1 MINVLVVDD
10 DKNTRKLIRAVLERE
25 NYTVYT
31 ENDGEAALERLDAV
45 HIDLIVLDVMM
56 PKLDGY
62 GFTVEKILVHV

>member
-1 MINVLVVDD
+1 MVNILVVDD

-25 NYTVYT
+25 NYTVFT
-31 ENDGEAALERLDAV
+31 ENDGEAALARLDAV

-62 GFTVEKILVHV
+62 GFTETLR